1 MSELSRRFVH
11 TTGSIPPLAYL
22 ADVVSWPVVQ
32 WLMVACSVLVVVLEA
47 LRLSGY
53 VSWWIYDRL
62 TREYEEE
69 NPAGYA
75 LYVLAYT
82 ATAWLFDPSVAVPAV
97 LMLAIADP
105 ISGYVSAGGLGRKR
119 TWVLAATFGVC
130 LAIATLVDT
139 ATFLDVSLAAAVA
152 GALAATV
159 ADGATPI
166 IRGYVIDDNAT
177 IPLGAAAAMWVVQAV
192 V

>member
-1 MSELSRRFVH
+1 VSELSRRFVH
-11 TTGSIPPLAYL
+11 ATGSVPPLAYL
-22 ADVVSWPVVQ
+22 AGVVSWQVVQ
-32 WLMVACSVLVVVLEA
+32 WLMVACSALVVVLEV

-62 TREYEEE
+62 TREYEED

-82 ATAWLFDPSVAVPAV
+82 GTVWLFAPEIAVPAV

-105 ISGYVSAGGLGRKR
+105 ISGYLSQGGLGRKR
-119 TWVLAATFGVC
+119 TWVLVATFGVC
-130 LAIATLVDT
+130 LAIATVLDT
-139 ATFLDVSLAAAVA
+139 ATFLDVPLAAGVA

-166 IRGYVIDDNAT
+166 VRGYVIDDNAT
-177 IPLGAAAAMWVVQAV
+177 IPLGAAAAMWLVRSVV
-192 V
+192 

>member
-11 TTGSIPPLAYL
+11 STGAVPPLAYL
-22 ADVVSWPVVQ
+22 AGVVPWWVVQ
-32 WLMVACSVLVVVLEA
+32 WLLVGCSVLVVVLEV

-62 TREYEEE
+62 TREYEQD

-75 LYVLAYT
+75 LYVLSYT
-82 ATAWLFDPSVAVPAV
+82 ATLWLFDPAIAVPAV

-105 ISGYVSAGGLGRKR
+105 ISGYLSEGGLGRKR
-119 TWVLAATFGVC
+119 TRVLAATFGVC
-130 LAIATLVDT
+130 LAIATLVDYG
-139 ATFLDVSLAAAVA
+139 TFLDVPLAAAVA
-152 GALAATV
+152 GALTATI

-166 IRGYVIDDNAT
+166 VRGYVIDDNAT
-177 IPLGAAAAMWVVQAV
+177 IPLGAATAMWLVVTFL
-192 V
+192 